1 MSFVLR
7 VGASALQRPARRLR
21 YGPHRDQNAELFL
34 PAGGGPFPLV
44 VALHGGWWQAR
55 RTRTKLY
62 TRPLSADLVR
72 HGFAVLNAEYRR
84 VGGGGGW
91 PATFDDARAVVALA
105 REQPEAASVAV
116 LGHSAGGHL
125 ALYAAAE
132 GGLDAVVAL
141 AAPSDLEAKPG
152 PETQA
157 LMGGTPSAVPERY
170 VLGNPI
176 RRLPI
181 GVPVLLVHGTRD
193 ETVPPRRSRD
203 FATAARAAGDDV
215 TLVEPDA
222 DHRQVIDPRHPAWK
236 PVPAWLRERDRY
248 AVLRHD

>member
-1 MSFVLR
+1 MNFTLR
-7 VGASALQRPARRLR
+7 VIGSALRQPARRLR
-21 YGPHRDQNAELFL
+21 YGSHHDQNAELFL
-34 PAGGGPFPLV
+34 PPGAGPFPLV
-44 VALHGGWWQAR
+44 VALHGGWWRAS

-62 TRPLSADLVR
+62 TRPLSLDLVR

-105 REQPEAASVAV
+105 QDQPEAGRVAV

-132 GGLDAVVAL
+132 GGVDAVAAL
-141 AAPSDLEAKPG
+141 AAPSDLEARPG

-157 LMGGTPSAVPERY
+157 LMGGAPSDVPDRY
-170 VLGNPI
+170 ALGNTI
-176 RRLPI
+176 RRVPL
-181 GVPVLLVHGTRD
+181 GVPTLLVHGMRD
-193 ETVPPRRSRD
+193 ETVPVKRSRD
-203 FATAARAAGDDV
+203 FAAAARAAGDDV

-222 DHRQVIDPRHPAWK
+222 DHREVIDPQHPAWT
-236 PVPAWLRERDRY
+236 PVPSWLRER
-248 AVLRHD
+248 LS